1 MKGVIGFYGLLLGSS
16 MFFGL
21 LYHVV
26 PALQVTLADQSI
38 FVAMV
43 VAYFFMNQRKVA
55 KAFLPRK
62 PKLKR
67 LVELGLLAVAAFF
80 FLLAYFWTI
89 KKMGWP
95 MAEMTKDFT
104 EARWP
109 LWGILGMISVLP
121 GVFEEIAFRGIIQTK
136 LSRILSVREALV
148 IQAAL
153 FSILHLSPIIFV
165 SHFVMGLLLGWA
177 RLRLGHVYLGMV
189 LHMSWNAYCVFQEL
203 AR

>member
-1 MKGVIGFYGLLLGSS
+1 
-16 MFFGL
+16 
-21 LYHVV
+21 
-26 PALQVTLADQSI
+26 
-38 FVAMV
+38 
-43 VAYFFMNQRKVA
+43 
-55 KAFLPRK
+55 
-62 PKLKR
+62 LKR
-67 LVELGLLAVAAFF
+67 LVELGSLVVAAFF
-80 FLLAYFWTI
+80 FLQAYFWTFE
-89 KKMGWP
+89 KMGWP
-95 MAEMTKDFT
+95 MVEMTKDFT

-109 LWGILGMISVLP
+109 LWAILGMISVLP

-189 LHMSWNAYCVFQEL
+189 LHMSWNAMVVLNEL
-203 AR
+203 GH